1 MIRAVVHAAGVDLRP
16 SADHRLGSRVGP
28 PFQGGHLLMGV
39 ALVSIM
45 LTACTH
51 HPAGVPFA
59 PWKLRG
65 TIVDVHDGRVRVRHK
80 SGQVVDLVIDE
91 RTTIIGSEGMATP
104 SVLTHGRRVVVNV
117 EPLADGRGRAARVQ
131 VFGT

>member
-1 MIRAVVHAAGVDLRP
+1 MIRAVVDAESVDRRL
-16 SADHRLGSRVGP
+16 SADHRLRPRVGP

-45 LTACTH
+45 LTACAH

-59 PWKLRG
+59 PWQLRG
-65 TIVDVHDGRVRVRHK
+65 TVVDVHDHQVRVRHK
-80 SGQVVDLVIDE
+80 SGQVVDLVLDE
-91 RTTIIGSEGMATP
+91 RTTIIGSEGTATA
-104 SVLTHGRRVVVNV
+104 SILTHGRRVVVNV
-117 EPLADGRGRAARVQ
+117 EPLADGRGRAARVK

>member
-1 MIRAVVHAAGVDLRP
+1 
-16 SADHRLGSRVGP
+16 
-28 PFQGGHLLMGV
+28 MGV

-45 LTACTH
+45 LTACAH
-51 HPAGVPFA
+51 HTAGVPFA
-59 PWKLRG
+59 PGQLRG
-65 TIVDVHDGRVRVRHK
+65 TVVDVHDGQVRVRHK

-91 RTTIIGSEGMATP
+91 RTTIIGSEGTATP
-104 SVLTHGRRVVVNV
+104 SILTHGRRVVINV